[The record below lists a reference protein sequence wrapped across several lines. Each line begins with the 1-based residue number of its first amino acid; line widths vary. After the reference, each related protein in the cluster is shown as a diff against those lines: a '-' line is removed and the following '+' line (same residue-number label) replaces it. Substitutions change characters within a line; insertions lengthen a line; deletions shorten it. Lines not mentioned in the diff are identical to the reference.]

1 MPTARTVTCWMRRS
15 IPLLVGGLLL
25 AACSSAPPKPPASV
39 GTSGTRD
46 VPADIASIPLT
57 TQTGAVTTL
66 AKMKGKTVFAVPFLT
81 LCPDVCP
88 FTTGNVKAVQASVDA
103 AGQGKD
109 VVVLEWSVDPERD
122 TQERL
127 AAYAKMTGA
136 DWTMVR
142 TSPANT
148 KKLMAFFGAVTQRQP
163 IDTSSGSMEET
174 PIDWLTHQPITYDV
188 IHSDGFNIIDTN
200 GVEKFISGA
209 PPAFHGTLPAGLDG
223 FLSEEGKATLKD
235 APKNGWTPTTALEAI
250 SYVSGTSIPLS
261 SPR

>member
-1 MPTARTVTCWMRRS
+1 MPTPRTVSCWMRRS

-39 GTSGTRD
+39 GTAGTRN
-46 VPADIASIPLT
+46 VPADVAAIPLT
-57 TQTGAVTTL
+57 TQTGATTTL
-66 AKMKGKTVFAVPFLT
+66 AALKGRTVFAVPFLT

-88 FTTGNVKAVQASVDA
+88 FTTGNVKQVQASIDQA
-103 AGQGKD
+103 KQGKD

-122 TQERL
+122 TAERL

-136 DWTMVR
+136 EWTMVR

-148 KKLMAFFGAVTQRQP
+148 KKLMAFFGAVIERQP
-163 IDTSSGSMEET
+163 IDTSSEEA
-174 PIDWLTHQPITYDV
+174 PLDWMTHQPLTYDV
-188 IHSDGFNIIDTN
+188 VHSDGFNIIDAK

-209 PPAFHGTLPAGLDG
+209 PPAFHGTLPKGLEG
-223 FLSEEGKATLKD
+223 FLSEEGQATLKH
-235 APKNGWTPTTALEAI
+235 APKNGWTPADALEAI